1 MRGDEKIVLTGR
13 RAEGMQDQI
22 KPHGELAE
30 TDPGKLNREMGLL
43 SALPGGPFNR
53 CQTPGRKVLNNLTSK
68 IAYKGKP

>member
-30 TDPGKLNREMGLL
+30 TDPGQAEQGDGLIIGT
-43 SALPGGPFNR
+43 AWRP
-53 CQTPGRKVLNNLTSK
+53 V
-68 IAYKGKP
+68 

>member
-30 TDPGKLNREMGLL
+30 TDPSKLNRGWANYRHRLAARLIVE
-43 SALPGGPFNR
+43 S
-53 CQTPGRKVLNNLTSK
+53 LN
-68 IAYKGKP
+68 G

>member
-43 SALPGGPFNR
+43 SALPGSAFNR
-53 CQTPGRKVLNNLTSK
+53 
-68 IAYKGKP
+68 